1 MAENNKKANSA
12 KKGTSKAQRKESP
25 EDKARRSL
33 SVARRSIWYILRVIV
48 IIILCALLCY
58 GAFLEAMYVSSIYII
73 VTEGMEMRADCILGN
88 ISSMELREHFSK
100 DWLLN
105 DGDLDAGKYDA
116 FRVDSYDYRL
126 SIKKFK
132 VLPWSKKATLQVIE
146 RVVNIQAAPYS
157 DDTTDPV
164 PEWVSTRM
172 EIELEKVEGRWY
184 ITKLTVLET
193 NRASGFFI
201 SENTERR
208 QKKPPFSYK
217 KNGAGPFPSRC
228 RRAGLFCF
236 SNVISRSPSG

>member
-12 KKGTSKAQRKESP
+12 KKGTSKAQRKESS

-33 SVARRSIWYILRVIV
+33 GVARRSIWYILRVIV

-193 NRASGFFI
+193 NPTVEPAPTPDYSQLQTYI
-201 SENTERR
+201 
-208 QKKPPFSYK
+208 PHY
-217 KNGAGPFPSRC
+217 
-228 RRAGLFCF
+228 
-236 SNVISRSPSG
+236 